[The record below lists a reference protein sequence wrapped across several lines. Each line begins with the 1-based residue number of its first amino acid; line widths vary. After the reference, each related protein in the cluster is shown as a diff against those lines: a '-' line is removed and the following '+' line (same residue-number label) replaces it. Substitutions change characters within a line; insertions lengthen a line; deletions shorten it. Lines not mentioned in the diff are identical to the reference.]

1 MRVESP
7 SRCFLPSF
15 LFFVLTC
22 GCLPPTVHFPGRASL
37 SSRKSKATRFPS
49 LGSFDREERI
59 SFLLRGERWIGVF
72 SSPGDS
78 GVPFPRSGGV
88 SSSSWLWYLDREEA
102 RYMSCSATTLINY
115 VDWKAER
122 SDDVANTICE
132 ICCYSSFSNKNK
144 CDKIGV
150 YEWNWQK
157 TGVDRFVIL
166 IDIKSHVFHPS
177 TDRRNKRDLFPVL
190 GNPRNSVI
198 IPKDLPAH
206 RRHQYPRWKS
216 RKRETFGFGITSAA
230 KVAAGK
236 GGVLTVRSFEYRI
249 QIMRR

>member
-7 SRCFLPSF
+7 PRRFLPSF

-37 SSRKSKATRFPS
+37 SSGKSKATLFPS
-49 LGSFDREERI
+49 LDSFDREERI
-59 SFLLRGERWIGVF
+59 SFLLRGGGRDGSEF
-72 SSPGDS
+72 SVVRGLWCS
-78 GVPFPRSGGV
+78 FSGGV

-122 SDDVANTICE
+122 SDDVANIICE
-132 ICCYSSFSNKNK
+132 IWCYSSFCNKNK

-157 TGVDRFVIL
+157 TGVDRFVIV

-198 IPKDLPAH
+198 IPIVRRTSLPNEDTNIH
-206 RRHQYPRWKS
+206 GGNRGRE
-216 RKRETFGFGITSAA
+216 KRLVLELQAPQKWQWE
-230 KVAAGK
+230 KVE
-236 GGVLTVRSFEYRI
+236 F
-249 QIMRR
+249 